1 MSHNRLLLG
10 AALALAL
17 PALAGCGYDYMQRSD
32 RVAFSQGNAVK
43 ANLERETT
51 DPSKATSYSTK
62 GLGKNGRVIP
72 DNDYTGNISG
82 GGNSP

>member
-1 MSHNRLLLG
+1 VSHNRLLLG

-17 PALAGCGYDYMQRSD
+17 PALAGCGYDYMQRTD
-32 RVAFSQGNAVK
+32 RVGFSQGNAVK

-51 DPSKATSYSTK
+51 DPSKAASYSTK

-72 DNDYTGNISG
+72 DNDYTGNNSG